1 MLLPFDERFS
11 WLSFTLHNF
20 SGGTSML
27 VARSTLDSDIAVGL
41 LSILIDVITN
51 FEVEEGI
58 EVICAIIYLL

>member
-1 MLLPFDERFS
+1 
-11 WLSFTLHNF
+11 
-20 SGGTSML
+20 ML